1 MCITVVDCKTTN
13 QFSKW
18 LPSYMTFS
26 LQEQKISQMTFE
38 KQTDLGKAL
47 QRGNEAAVFNLD
59 VRKVSYSVTSVQSNL
74 SIILHLQL
82 GFHLLKCINH
92 IKK

>member
-13 QFSKW
+13 QFSKR
-18 LPSYMTFS
+18 LPSYMTLS
-26 LQEQKISQMTFE
+26 LQDQKTSQMTSE

-47 QRGNEAAVFNLD
+47 QRGNETAVFNLD
-59 VRKVSYSVTSVQSNL
+59 VRKVSHSVTSVQSNL
-74 SIILHLQL
+74 GIILHLQL

-92 IKK
+92 V